1 MVGCQDKAAMAELE
15 EFRFQKEVEEQNIKN
30 VYLWEKM
37 WNEGNLDIVEQI
49 VIPNYVEHLLGGKSS
64 YRSLDFVKKVISD
77 WRSSFPDLK
86 VKVEDII
93 AEGDK
98 VAFLATWTGTHRGDF
113 GEIAP
118 TGNKIEFSETFF
130 NRYENGKVV
139 ESWIDW
145 EELRFYRQ
153 LGMELRPKEEK

>member
-1 MVGCQDKAAMAELE
+1 MS
-15 EFRFQKEVEEQNIKN
+15 I
-30 VYLWEKM
+30 
-37 WNEGNLDIVEQI
+37 IT
-49 VIPNYVEHLLGGKSS
+49 
-64 YRSLDFVKKVISD
+64 VKKVISI

-98 VAFLATWTGTHRGDF
+98 VAFLVTWTGTHQGDF
-113 GEIAP
+113 DGIAP

-145 EELRFYRQ
+145 EELRFYQQ
-153 LGMELRPKEEK
+153 LGMELKPKEGEK